1 MMKLRTHLQT
11 NQNHS
16 YKIALFSIFIAAFG
30 WGMAGVFIRLLPT
43 FEAYAIVALRFL
55 FAFVFLSFFLL
66 FKFSFKTIFK
76 DLKHTITWIYGL
88 IMLGCYYIGT
98 VSYQLAPVGETSL
111 LIAVA
116 PLFVIVHKLW
126 INQHTS
132 LKEKR
137 GFLLA
142 IFGIMILFGSNF
154 STTNYTSSHIF
165 GNFLALGVAFL
176 FSVYAILHSRKVEY
190 SPSSLSVTYAMLLV
204 ALVPSLY
211 YVSSSIT
218 PANQNI
224 LIDNLLILAGLGIFA
239 TAIPTIAITMA
250 SKNLPPVVTSSVLLL
265 ETIFGA
271 FFAYLFLGELQSWYF
286 LISLCV
292 VLAGLMLM
300 ILKNKMETI

>member
-1 MMKLRTHLQT
+1 
-11 NQNHS
+11 
-16 YKIALFSIFIAAFG
+16 
-30 WGMAGVFIRLLPT
+30 MAGVFIRLLPT
-43 FEAYAIVALRFL
+43 FEAYEIVALRFL

-66 FKFSFKTIFK
+66 LKFNFKTIIK
-76 DLKHTITWIYGL
+76 DLKHTTTWIYAL
-88 IMLGCYYIGT
+88 IMLSCYYIGT

-126 INQHTS
+126 TNQHTS

-137 GFLLA
+137 GFLMA

-154 STTNYTSSHIF
+154 SNTTYTTYHIF
-165 GNFLALGVAFL
+165 GNFLALSVAFL
-176 FSVYAILHSRKVEY
+176 FSVYAILHSRKATY

-218 PANQNI
+218 PTNQNI
-224 LIDNLLILAGLGIFA
+224 LLDNLLLLAGLGIFA

-250 SKNLPPVVTSSVLLL
+250 SKNLPPVITSSVLLL
-265 ETIFGA
+265 ETIFGT

-286 LISLCV
+286 LISICV
-292 VLAGLMLM
+292 VLVGLLLM
-300 ILKNKMETI
+300 ILRNTRDTAY